1 MASIILVK
9 IKLKILILSK
19 LSRSSPK
26 LRIAYEEKARP
37 YGIGASVT
45 ALTSTL
51 AAAQEPWATT
61 LPLDKKLHKEEE
73 RPFRGFLAP

>member
-1 MASIILVK
+1 MKKKPGHIIL
-9 IKLKILILSK
+9 
-19 LSRSSPK
+19 
-26 LRIAYEEKARP
+26 
-37 YGIGASVT
+37 GASGT